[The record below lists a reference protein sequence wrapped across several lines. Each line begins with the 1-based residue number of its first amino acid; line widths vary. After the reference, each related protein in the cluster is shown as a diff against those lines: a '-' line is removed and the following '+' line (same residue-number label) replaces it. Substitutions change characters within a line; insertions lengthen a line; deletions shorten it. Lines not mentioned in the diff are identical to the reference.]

1 MRYVLL
7 VVTTAYWHK
16 TAVIVYCQWKQ
27 YMSTLTEIESSHT
40 IILLN
45 VCVELCC
52 IIYVCGEEIHLCLW
66 IVSIV

>member
-1 MRYVLL
+1 
-7 VVTTAYWHK
+7 
-16 TAVIVYCQWKQ
+16 
-27 YMSTLTEIESSHT
+27 MSTLTEIESSHT

-52 IIYVCGEEIHLCLW
+52 ILYVCGEEIHLCLW